1 MAEGARL
8 VLLAKPDC
16 GACDAAEPAVRSI
29 AAALGIGWERE
40 ESADPRVPVV
50 LLRAPGGDMGRDAEL
65 ADGEIDA
72 AALAVAA
79 RRALGR

>member
-50 LLRAPGGDMGRDAEL
+50 LLRAPGGAAEL

-72 AALAVAA
+72 VALAVAA

>member
-1 MAEGARL
+1 MAEDARL
-8 VLLAKPDC
+8 VLLAKSDC

-29 AAALGIGWERE
+29 AAALGIAWERE

-50 LLRAPGGDMGRDAEL
+50 LLRAAGRDAEL
-65 ADGEIDA
+65 ADGKIEA
-72 AALAVAA
+72 ATLAAAA